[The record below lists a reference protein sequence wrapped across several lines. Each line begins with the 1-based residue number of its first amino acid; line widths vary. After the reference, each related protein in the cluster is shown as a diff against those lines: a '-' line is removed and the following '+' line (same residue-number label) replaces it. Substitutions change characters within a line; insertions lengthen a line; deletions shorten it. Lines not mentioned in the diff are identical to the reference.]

1 MWRWIFEERE
11 MAGQR
16 KVIIT
21 CAVTGAIHTP
31 SMSPHLP
38 ISPDEIAEAAISAA
52 KAGAAVVHL
61 HARMPEDGRPTQD
74 PAMFKRF
81 LPKIKA
87 ASDVVIN
94 ITTGGAPTMPI
105 EERLQ
110 PALQLK
116 PEVASLNMGS
126 MNFGLY
132 EMIPRVKEWKYEWE
146 KPYLAGSDERI
157 FRNTFKDIAHILTSC
172 SGNDTRFEIEC
183 YDIGHLYTAA
193 HFLDRGLV
201 KPPLF
206 IQSVFGIRGGIGPHP
221 EDVLHMKRT
230 ADRLFGDQYQWS
242 VLGGGRNQMYIATQS
257 VVMGGN
263 VRVGLEDSL
272 WIGKGQLAKSN
283 AEQVSKIRRI
293 IEELGLEI
301 ATPGDAREILKL
313 KGAKNVNF

>member
-1 MWRWIFEERE
+1 
-11 MAGQR
+11 MAN

-31 SMSPHLP
+31 SMSPYLP
-38 ISPDEIAEAAISAA
+38 ISPDEIAEAAIGAA

-61 HARMPEDGRPTQD
+61 HAREPKDGRPTQD
-74 PAMFKRF
+74 PKMFLQF

-94 ITTGGAPTMPI
+94 LTTGGAPTMSI
-105 EERLQ
+105 EDRLQ

-132 EMIPRVKEWKYEWE
+132 EMIPRVTEWKYDWE
-146 KPYLAGSDERI
+146 KPYLAGSDDRI
-157 FRNTFKDIAHILTSC
+157 FKNTFKDIAHILQSC
-172 SGNDTRFEIEC
+172 SENNTRFEIEC

-201 KPPLF
+201 KAPLF

-221 EDVLHMKRT
+221 EDVMHMRRT

-257 VVMGGN
+257 AVMGGN

-272 WIGKGQLAKSN
+272 WIGKGQLAKAN
-283 AEQVSKIRRI
+283 ADQVSKIRRI
-293 IEELGLEI
+293 IEEVGLEI
-301 ATPGDAREILKL
+301 ATPDDARKILKL
-313 KGAKNVNF
+313 KGKDNVNF

>member
-1 MWRWIFEERE
+1 
-11 MAGQR
+11 MAAPQG

-31 SMSPHLP
+31 TMSPYLP
-38 ISPDEIAEAAISAA
+38 ITPDEIARAALGAA
-52 KAGAAVVHL
+52 QAGAAIVHL
-61 HARMPEDGRPTQD
+61 HARNPQDGSPTQD
-74 PAMFKRF
+74 PEVFRQF
-81 LPKIKA
+81 LPKIRA
-87 ASDVVIN
+87 ESDVVIN
-94 ITTGGAPTMPI
+94 LTTGGAPTMTV

-110 PALQLK
+110 PALKLK

-132 EMIPRVKEWKYEWE
+132 EMLGRYKEFKHGWE

-157 FRNTFKDIAHILTSC
+157 FKNTFRDIERILESC
-172 SGNDTRFEIEC
+172 RENETRFEIEC

-193 HFLDRGLV
+193 HFLERRLL

-230 ADRLFGDQYQWS
+230 ADRLFGDAYYWS
-242 VLGGGRNQMYIATQS
+242 VLGAGRNQMFVAALS
-257 VVMGGN
+257 AVMGGN

-272 WIGKGQLAKSN
+272 WLGRGQLAKSN
-283 AEQVSKIRRI
+283 AEQVAKARRI
-293 IEELGLEI
+293 LEELGLQV
-301 ATPGDAREILKL
+301 ATPNEAREMLKL
-313 KGAKNVNF
+313 KGGRNVGF